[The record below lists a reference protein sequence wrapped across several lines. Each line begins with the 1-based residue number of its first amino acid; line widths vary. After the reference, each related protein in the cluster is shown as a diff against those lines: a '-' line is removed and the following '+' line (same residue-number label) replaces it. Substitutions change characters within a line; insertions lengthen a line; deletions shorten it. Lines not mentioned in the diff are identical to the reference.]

1 MEHST
6 NKEEISLLKEILKWI
21 KFNSM
26 PQAKIFLNSVLNT
39 EQKKRVYQLSDG
51 KRNIGEIMKILGMK
65 SKGTIPK
72 LLEDLEKTEFRGR
85 NSHWRGGERF
95 KRNFD
100 LEEVGLLELEQNYFD
115 ASDNKPESDV

>member
-6 NKEEISLLKEILKWI
+6 KEEEISLLKEILKWI

-85 NSHWRGGERF
+85 NSRCWGRRT
-95 KRNFD
+95 
-100 LEEVGLLELEQNYFD
+100 V
-115 ASDNKPESDV
+115 